1 MIRYATGNILQ
12 STADVLV
19 NTVNT
24 VGIMGKGIALA
35 FKKAYP
41 DNYKAYR
48 AAFEEDKLRT
58 GKMFV
63 FKTALFQPRY
73 IVNFPTKKHWRNKSK
88 LEYVSEG
95 LDDLLRLINDLDV
108 KSIAIPP
115 LGCGNGGL
123 QWSVVKR
130 LIIEKLEPISDK
142 IDLIIYEP
150 SYVATVRSV
159 KSVTELTPARAMYL
173 HLIRHYEML
182 GETATTLIIQ
192 KLGYLLQRVGQP
204 LNLRYEKGMYGP
216 YAANL
221 NKMVEALSPVF
232 LTYEGDLSKPD
243 TTISLVTDKK
253 QSTQD
258 YLSNQISSEE
268 KGRLEKVENFIE
280 GFESN
285 FGLELL
291 ATVAYAIEQCPPCSK
306 EEIIEEI
313 HAWTDRKKELM
324 TQHMI
329 SVSYERVKKFVW

>member
-1 MIRYATGNILQ
+1 MIRYTTGNILQ
-12 STADVLV
+12 STADILV

-48 AAFEEDKLRT
+48 QAFEADALST

-63 FKTALFQPRY
+63 FKTVLWQPRY

-88 LEYVSEG
+88 LEYVSDG
-95 LDDLLRLINDLDV
+95 LDDLVRLIGDLDV

-123 QWSVVKR
+123 EWSVVKK
-130 LIIEKLEPISDK
+130 LILEKLEPISDN

-150 SYVATVRSV
+150 SDVASVRSV
-159 KSVTELTPARAMYL
+159 RSVTELTPARAMYL

-192 KLGYLLQRVGQP
+192 KLGYLLQRLGQP

-216 YAANL
+216 YAPNL

-243 TTISLVTDKK
+243 STISLVANKK
-253 QSTQD
+253 PLTQD
-258 YLSNQISSEE
+258 YLSAQLSLEE
-268 KGRLEKVENFIE
+268 KGRLEKVESFIE

-291 ATVAYAIEQCPPCSK
+291 ATVAYAIEHCPACSK
-306 EEIIEEI
+306 EEIIEQI
-313 HAWTDRKKELM
+313 HAWTSRKKKLM
-324 TQHMI
+324 TEHMI
-329 SVSYERVKKFVW
+329 SVSYDRVKEFV